1 MDKNIP
7 QNNLNNRTFSL
18 DQDEI
23 TQRLEDKDDS
33 DYWSTPSS
41 SMRYYRSMKY
51 IFFGIFNDRFKIKL
65 FYSNFYTET

>member
-1 MDKNIP
+1 MHKGIP

-23 TQRLEDKDDS
+23 KHRFTIEDKDDS

-41 SMRYYRSMKY
+41 SMRYYRSMRNY
-51 IFFGIFNDRFKIKL
+51 
-65 FYSNFYTET
+65 NFPIYLTIN